1 MLELVYFYG
10 KSNFIWKLYDSC
22 GEEEWQ
28 VERNFSSFSTRFS
41 MFYSST
47 PSKTKSQRNVRVSEC
62 ASVVSQILYENCMT
76 AVEKKND

>member
-1 MLELVYFYG
+1 MLEWVYFYG
-10 KSNFIWKLYDSC
+10 KSYSVWEMYDSC

-28 VERNFSSFSTRFS
+28 VERISASFSTRFS

-62 ASVVSQILYENCMT
+62 TSMVSQILYEKCMT
-76 AVEKKND
+76 TVEK